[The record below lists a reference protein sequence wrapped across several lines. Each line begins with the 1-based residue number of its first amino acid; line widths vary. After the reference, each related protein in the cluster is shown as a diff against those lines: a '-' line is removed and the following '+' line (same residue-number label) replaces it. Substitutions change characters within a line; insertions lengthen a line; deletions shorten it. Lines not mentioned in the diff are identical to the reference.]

1 MSKEIFDE
9 NIIKALTKIRTP
21 IIGKGGIKFYFRDK
35 ARKETGFEHIA
46 KKSHRLKVRDIES
59 VESILKH
66 PILVRKDPNN
76 PTYKNYYGSR
86 HGNDNVKLIKIVT
99 WVPYRES
106 TTEYIMTIY
115 PTKKIK

>member
-9 NIIKALTKIRTP
+9 NIIKALNKIRTP

-46 KKSHRLKVRDIES
+46 KKSHRLKVRDIEN
-59 VESILKH
+59 IKLYLTH
-66 PILVRKDPNN
+66 PIYVEIDPNN
-76 PTYKNYYGSR
+76 PTYKNYYFKR
-86 HGNDNVKLIKIVT
+86 LGNNRDCIKVVT
-99 WVPYRES
+99 YMDKYDSKKE
-106 TTEYIMTIY
+106 TIITIY

>member
-1 MSKEIFDE
+1 MSKEFFDE
-9 NIIKALTKIRTP
+9 NIIKALSKIRTP
-21 IIGKGGIKFYFRDK
+21 IIGKDEIKFYFRDK
-35 ARKETGFEHIA
+35 SRKETGFEHIA

-66 PILVRKDPNN
+66 PILVLKDPNN

-86 HGNDNVKLIKIVT
+86 HGNNRDYIKIIT
-99 WVPYRES
+99 YMDKYDSKKE
-106 TTEYIMTIY
+106 TIITIY